1 MTEDATAPVGKP
13 TVLAEEFAERRQ
25 RAVGA
30 AKARGLAGLLVC
42 SRGGGTLD
50 RYADVLYLTNF
61 YTHFP
66 FIPDFEGNWS
76 ARAHTFLVLPVDEVP
91 ELVIDVPD
99 DGRIRLADGRVTYS
113 DFVLD
118 DVVKALKTAGLGSA
132 RIGLVGGDVLT
143 FTMLNKLRAALPEL
157 VIEPAD
163 DLLMGLR
170 SIKSPAEIALLR
182 RASAIGSR
190 MIEAMMDAAVT
201 GASHGDVVAAG
212 LNYLVPAGG
221 MLYNSFMASG
231 RGGDPSRFAKSN
243 FPTWGSDKRLADGDW
258 IRLGISGAV
267 DGYVFDLARSKAV
280 GPVTNRQVELFE
292 SAIASIEATLAAIR
306 PGATA
311 GDLGAAGLDK
321 QKSMGFAVDGV
332 FSAMGHGIGLGWDDP
347 WLARGVTTLIVPN
360 MVLSVERTIMQDGY
374 LGDYE
379 ESVLITPDGYE
390 RLTDATMRFW

>member
-1 MTEDATAPVGKP
+1 MTADATAPVAKP
-13 TVLAEEFAERRQ
+13 TVPAEEFAERRR
-25 RAVGA
+25 RAVAA

-66 FIPDFEGNWS
+66 FIPDFVGNWS
-76 ARAHTFLVLPVDEVP
+76 ARAHTFLILPVDEVP

-118 DVVKALKTAGLGSA
+118 DAVKALKTAGLGSA

-163 DLLMGLR
+163 DLLMNLR

-347 WLARGVTTLIVPN
+347 WLARGVATPIVPN

-390 RLTDATMRFW
+390 RLTDATTRFW

>member
-1 MTEDATAPVGKP
+1 MTAAIPKP
-13 TVLAEEFAERRQ
+13 IVPAAEFGQRRQ
-25 RAVGA
+25 RAVAA
-30 AKARGLAGLLVC
+30 AKARKLDSLLVC

-76 ARAHTFLVLPVDEVP
+76 ARAHTFLVLPVDATP

-99 DGRIRLADGRVTYS
+99 DGRIRLDDGCVTYS

-118 DVVKALKTAGLGSA
+118 DAVKALTRAGLGKA

-143 FTMLNKLRAALPEL
+143 FTMLNKLRAALPDL

-163 DLLMGLR
+163 DVLMTLR
-170 SIKSPAEIALLR
+170 SIKSPAEIAMLR

-190 MIEAMMDAAVT
+190 MIEAMMAAAVT

-321 QKSMGFAVDGV
+321 QQSMGFAVDGV

-347 WLARGVTTLIVPN
+347 WLARGVATPIVPD
-360 MVLSVERTIMQDGY
+360 MVLSIERTITQDGY

-390 RLTDATMRFW
+390 RLTDATARFW

>member
-1 MTEDATAPVGKP
+1 MTADATAPVAKP
-13 TVLAEEFAERRQ
+13 TVPAEEFAERRR
-25 RAVGA
+25 RAVAA

-76 ARAHTFLVLPVDEVP
+76 ARAHTFLILPVDEVP

-118 DVVKALKTAGLGSA
+118 DAVKALKTAGLASA

-347 WLARGVTTLIVPN
+347 WLARGVTTPIVPN

-390 RLTDATMRFW
+390 RLTDATTRFW

>member
-1 MTEDATAPVGKP
+1 MTADATAPVAKP
-13 TVLAEEFAERRQ
+13 TVPAEEFAERRR
-25 RAVGA
+25 RAA
-30 AKARGLAGLLVC
+30 AAARARGLAGLLVC

-76 ARAHTFLVLPVDEVP
+76 ARAHTFLILPVDEVP

-118 DVVKALKTAGLGSA
+118 DAVKALKTAGLGSA

-163 DLLMGLR
+163 DLLMNLR

-347 WLARGVTTLIVPN
+347 WLARGVATPIVPN

-390 RLTDATMRFW
+390 RLTDATTRFW

>member
-1 MTEDATAPVGKP
+1 MTADATAPVAKP
-13 TVLAEEFAERRQ
+13 TVPAEEFAERRR
-25 RAVGA
+25 RAA
-30 AKARGLAGLLVC
+30 AAARARGLAGLLVC

-76 ARAHTFLVLPVDEVP
+76 ARAHTFLILPVDEVP

-118 DVVKALKTAGLGSA
+118 DAVKALKTAGLGSA

-347 WLARGVTTLIVPN
+347 WLARGVATPIVPN

-390 RLTDATMRFW
+390 RLTDATTRFW

>member
-1 MTEDATAPVGKP
+1 MTADATAQVGKP
-13 TVLAEEFAERRQ
+13 TVPAEEFAERRR
-25 RAVGA
+25 RAVA
-30 AKARGLAGLLVC
+30 AANARGLAGLLVC

-76 ARAHTFLVLPVDEVP
+76 ARAHTFLILPVDEVP

-118 DVVKALKTAGLGSA
+118 DAVKALKTAGLASA

-311 GDLGAAGLDK
+311 GDLGAVGLDK

-347 WLARGVTTLIVPN
+347 WLARGVTTPIVPN

-374 LGDYE
+374 LGDCE

>member
-1 MTEDATAPVGKP
+1 MTADATAPVAKP
-13 TVLAEEFAERRQ
+13 TVPAEEFAERRR
-25 RAVGA
+25 RAVAA

-76 ARAHTFLVLPVDEVP
+76 ARAHTFLILPVDEVP

-118 DVVKALKTAGLGSA
+118 DAVKALKTAGLAGA

-347 WLARGVTTLIVPN
+347 WLARGVTTPIVPN

-390 RLTDATMRFW
+390 RLTDATTRFW

>member
-1 MTEDATAPVGKP
+1 MTADATAPVAKP
-13 TVLAEEFAERRQ
+13 TVPAEEFAERRR
-25 RAVGA
+25 RAVAA

-76 ARAHTFLVLPVDEVP
+76 ARAHTFLILPVDEVP

-118 DVVKALKTAGLGSA
+118 DAVKALETAGLAGA

-163 DLLMGLR
+163 DLLMSLR

-182 RASAIGSR
+182 RASTIGSR

-347 WLARGVTTLIVPN
+347 WLARGVTTPIVPN

-390 RLTDATMRFW
+390 RLTDATTRFW

>member
-1 MTEDATAPVGKP
+1 MSKLVIP
-13 TVLAEEFAERRQ
+13 AEEFADRRR
-25 RAVGA
+25 RAVEA
-30 AKARGLAGLLVC
+30 AASRKLDALLVC

-66 FIPDFEGNWS
+66 FIPDFKDNWS
-76 ARAHTFLVLPVDEVP
+76 ARAHSFLVLPVGGKP
-91 ELVIDVPD
+91 HLVIDVPD
-99 DGRIRLADGRVTYS
+99 DGRIRLGDGKVVYT
-113 DFVLD
+113 DFVMESTIE
-118 DVVKALKTAGLGSA
+118 ALRDAGLARG

-143 FTMLNKLRAALPEL
+143 FTMLGCLKEALPE
-157 VIEPAD
+157 IEFVPAD
-163 DLLMGLR
+163 DILAGLR
-170 SIKSPAEIALLR
+170 SIKSPAEIDMLR

-190 MIEAMMDAAVT
+190 MIEKMMEAAVP

-212 LNYLVPAGG
+212 LAYLVPAGG

-243 FPTWGSDKRLADGDW
+243 FPTWGSEKRLEKGDW

-267 DGYVFDLARSKAV
+267 DGYVFDLARAKAV
-280 GPVTNRQVELFE
+280 GPVSARQVELFE
-292 SAIASIEATLAAIR
+292 AALSCVEETLAAIR

-311 GDLGAAGLDK
+311 GDLGTAGLNR
-321 QKSMGFAVDGV
+321 QSSLGFAIDGV

-347 WLARGVTTLIVPN
+347 WLARGVTTAIVPN
-360 MVLSVERTIMQDGY
+360 MVLSVERTITQDGY

-379 ESVLITPDGYE
+379 ESVLITENGYE
-390 RLTDATMRFW
+390 RITNATPRFW